1 MDNLSNELPKNKTIC
16 LPFEEKEYI
25 SLVNNSRKFRAYL
38 DRMREDFPELLPP
51 EIANG
56 YRMKDVRSSRKLG
69 LPIRRIAIGKTSYSI
84 RPSFVM
90 PYMAGNTDDVEKPL
104 FLRKFAVPFWALAH
118 VFGHDA
124 MYWYRLER
132 SLGRNSLVGTTV
144 NDPENLP
151 ADLCADEKHSWL
163 KGERV
168 YLATTV
174 GDSCVLGV
182 GIAQGADVTALEPAY
197 GRFKQEAQL
206 LKPGYSP
213 QSVNIDGW
221 EATKNAWLALFP
233 KVTIIL
239 CLLHIFIAIRDRTK
253 RKYKEIFAVVADKLW
268 HAYRATGRQ
277 FFSQRVRRL
286 YAWARRAALPAV
298 IVDKLAKL
306 HRNLDAYA
314 AAYRFRNAHRTSNM
328 LDRLVRLLDR
338 QLFAMQYFHRS
349 LAAAKLTIRAL
360 ALIYNF
366 APWNPATVRQRR
378 FTCPAHMLNRSYYH
392 KSWLQNLL
400 ISASL
405 GGYRTP
411 PQKPLQ

>member
-168 YLATTV
+168 YL
-174 GDSCVLGV
+174 GD
-182 GIAQGADVTALEPAY
+182 
-197 GRFKQEAQL
+197 
-206 LKPGYSP
+206 
-213 QSVNIDGW
+213 
-221 EATKNAWLALFP
+221 
-233 KVTIIL
+233 
-239 CLLHIFIAIRDRTK
+239 
-253 RKYKEIFAVVADKLW
+253 
-268 HAYRATGRQ
+268 YRWR
-277 FFSQRVRRL
+277 
-286 YAWARRAALPAV
+286 
-298 IVDKLAKL
+298 
-306 HRNLDAYA
+306 
-314 AAYRFRNAHRTSNM
+314 
-328 LDRLVRLLDR
+328 
-338 QLFAMQYFHRS
+338 
-349 LAAAKLTIRAL
+349 
-360 ALIYNF
+360 
-366 APWNPATVRQRR
+366 
-378 FTCPAHMLNRSYYH
+378 
-392 KSWLQNLL
+392 
-400 ISASL
+400 
-405 GGYRTP
+405 
-411 PQKPLQ
+411 